1 MTSRQ
6 ETGTIRAV
14 LSCADRPGRARAM
27 RCRLGGSPAGHD
39 FRDTPAGLRLF
50 VEHLHDTVPAV
61 GGSKEG
67 RGDVGKQ
74 ER

>member
-1 MTSRQ
+1 
-6 ETGTIRAV
+6 
-14 LSCADRPGRARAM
+14 M
-27 RCRLGGSPAGHD
+27 RCPLGGSPAGHD

>member
-1 MTSRQ
+1 
-6 ETGTIRAV
+6 
-14 LSCADRPGRARAM
+14 M
-27 RCRLGGSPAGHD
+27 RCPLGGSPAGHD

-61 GGSKEG
+61 GGSKED
-67 RGDVGKQ
+67 RCDLDKQ